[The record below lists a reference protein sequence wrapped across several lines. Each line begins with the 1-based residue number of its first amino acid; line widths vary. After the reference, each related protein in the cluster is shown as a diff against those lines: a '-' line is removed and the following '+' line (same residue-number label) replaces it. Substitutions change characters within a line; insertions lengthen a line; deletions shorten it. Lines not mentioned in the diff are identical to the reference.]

1 MPPKA
6 HESEYDTESHEPTMA
21 PGTAGH
27 EGTQHELQDV
37 GSGRPALPIEE
48 DLMGL
53 ARLGELRGIQKLF
66 DSGRYSAKSAD
77 EQGITALHV
86 RSHQQVFPEDRDLIR
101 RKVC

>member
-1 MPPKA
+1 MPPRA
-6 HESEYDTESHEPTMA
+6 HESAYATESHESTMA
-21 PGTAGH
+21 PDTAGH

-37 GSGRPALPIEE
+37 ESRRPPLPIEE

-86 RSHQQVFPEDRDLIR
+86 WSHQQVFSED
-101 RKVC
+101 